1 MKFFKIIL
9 IIALFFNLNVFSQKI
24 IKHKI
29 KNGESIY
36 GLALKYDLT
45 EKEMYAAN
53 PKTKGALLQL
63 GQVVNIPNKK
73 YKEKEKKEK
82 VKPKEKVEKE
92 KIDKKEVAKE
102 VSKEVIK
109 EVVPTKNEPFISHLV
124 AKKETIYSISKKY
137 GITMETL
144 CELNPELKTGNL
156 RTGSKLKIAATE
168 NTISDKKEYDNEVKN
183 DASIENKSE
192 VVASNVD
199 VVHKVAPKETLF
211 GISKQFGVSIS
222 ELLKLNPSI
231 ATGLKV
237 GDMLIISKATL
248 QLDGSND
255 SKSVPTETTDEVID
269 VKNIPAGNLAKADF
283 LISKASQH
291 LGTRYRSGGT
301 TSAGFDC
308 SGLMFNTFQN
318 ISMTLPRS
326 SQEMANYGVKIDK
339 AHAQKGDLIFF
350 ATFGGHRVSHVGM
363 ITEVSNDGEIKF
375 IHSAS
380 SSGVIISSVSEPYY
394 TKSFVQINRVISE

>member
-1 MKFFKIIL
+1 M
-9 IIALFFNLNVFSQKI
+9 IIALFCNLNAFSQKV

-82 VKPKEKVEKE
+82 VKQKE
-92 KIDKKEVAKE
+92 KIDKKLTIKESVKE
-102 VSKEVIK
+102 VSKEIVAKK
-109 EVVPTKNEPFISHLV
+109 ESFISHLV
-124 AKKETIYSISKKY
+124 EKKETIYSISKKY
-137 GITMETL
+137 GISMETL

-156 RTGSKLKIAATE
+156 RMGSKLKITTSDNKIADIKQDSKEFKTE
-168 NTISDKKEYDNEVKN
+168 IL
-183 DASIENKSE
+183 IENKLDE
-192 VVASNVD
+192 VTSNVD
-199 VVHKVAPKETLF
+199 IVHKVLPKETLF
-211 GISKQFGVSIS
+211 GISKQFGVSVNDL
-222 ELLKLNPSI
+222 EKLNPSI
-231 ATGLKV
+231 VSGLKV
-237 GDMLIISKATL
+237 GDMLTINKAVL
-248 QLDGSND
+248 KSDVLND
-255 SKSVPTETTDEVID
+255 SKSVAIEPTVEVID

-283 LISKASQH
+283 LIQKASQH
-291 LGTRYRSGGT
+291 IGTRYRSGGT

-308 SGLMFNTFQN
+308 SGFMLNTFQN
-318 ISMTLPRS
+318 INMTLPRS

-350 ATFGGHRVSHVGM
+350 ATFGGRRVSHVGM
-363 ITEVSNDGEIKF
+363 ITEITDDGEIKF
-375 IHSAS
+375 IHSAT
-380 SSGVIISSVSEPYY
+380 SSGVIISSVNEPYY
-394 TKSFVQINRVISE
+394 TRSFVQINRVISE

>member
-1 MKFFKIIL
+1 M
-9 IIALFFNLNVFSQKI
+9 IIALFCSFNAFSQKV

-29 KNGESIY
+29 KSGESIY

-63 GQVVNIPNKK
+63 GQVINIPNKK

-92 KIDKKEVAKE
+92 KIDKKEVVKE
-102 VSKEVIK
+102 VTKEVLK
-109 EVVPTKNEPFISHLV
+109 ETQVAKNEPFLSHLV

-137 GITMETL
+137 GISMETL
-144 CELNPELKTGNL
+144 CEVNPELKTSNL
-156 RTGSKLKIAATE
+156 RIGAKLKIPNTESVVGTDKKETPKEVTNETPTE
-168 NTISDKKEYDNEVKN
+168 NTAPVL
-183 DASIENKSE
+183 
-192 VVASNVD
+192 ASNVD
-199 VVHKVAPKETLF
+199 VVHKVLPKETLY
-211 GISKQFGVSIS
+211 GISRQFGVSTADL
-222 ELLKLNPSI
+222 EKLNPSI
-231 ATGLKV
+231 VSGLKV
-237 GDMLIISKATL
+237 GEMIVIHKASL
-248 QLDGSND
+248 NNA
-255 SKSVPTETTDEVID
+255 SVSTDNSLTTATPNETID

-283 LISKASQH
+283 LITKASQH

-318 ISMTLPRS
+318 INMTLPRS
-326 SQEMANYGVKIDK
+326 SPEMANYGVRIDK
-339 AHAQKGDLIFF
+339 EHAQKGDLIFF

-363 ITEVSNDGEIKF
+363 ITEVSEDGEIKF
-375 IHSAS
+375 IHSAT
-380 SSGVIISSVSEPYY
+380 SSGVIISSIKEPYY
-394 TKSFVQINRVISE
+394 TRSFVQINRVITE